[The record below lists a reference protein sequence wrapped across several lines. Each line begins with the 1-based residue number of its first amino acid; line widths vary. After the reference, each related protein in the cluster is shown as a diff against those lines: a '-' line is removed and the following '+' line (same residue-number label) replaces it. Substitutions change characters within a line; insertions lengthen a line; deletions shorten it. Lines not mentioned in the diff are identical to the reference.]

1 MRHREGGGRGLHRFG
16 RHGLHGSRHEDFGP
30 EGWAG
35 EDEAG
40 ETPHR
45 HHHHRG
51 GRRRVLDS
59 TELRLVLLK
68 LIGES
73 PRHGYELIQAVGERA
88 GGGYGPSPGVV
99 YPALAMLEDMGL
111 IERTGETGARKAFAI
126 TAAGE
131 KDLADNKAVVD
142 ELFARL
148 AALADMQARF
158 DAAPVRRAME
168 NLRNVLRATLGR
180 EAPGKSRVH
189 DVAAIL
195 DTAAQQIERL
205 P

>member
-1 MRHREGGGRGLHRFG
+1 MRHREGGGPHRFG
-16 RHGLHGSRHEDFGP
+16 RHGLRGSRHEDFGP

-35 EDEAG
+35 EEEAG
-40 ETPHR
+40 ESQHH

-68 LIGES
+68 LIAEA

-99 YPALAMLEDMGL
+99 YPALAMLEDMGF
-111 IERTGETGARKAFAI
+111 IVPAGETGPRKAFAI
-126 TAAGE
+126 TEAGE
-131 KDLADNKAVVD
+131 KDLADNKAVV
-142 ELFARL
+142 EALFARL

-180 EAPGKSRVH
+180 EAPGKARVH
-189 DVAAIL
+189 EVAAIL